1 MDHSGDLVGGNL
13 NLKTTDFWER
23 HVEHRHT
30 ELVTK
35 NQHATQPRNNPA
47 FESQYQY

>member
-1 MDHSGDLVGGNL
+1 MDHSGDLVGESLNPDNDGNSEGL
-13 NLKTTDFWER
+13 
-23 HVEHRHT
+23 VEHCHT

-35 NQHATQPRNNPA
+35 NQLATQPRNNPA